1 MTDPAPI
8 ADRQPSPGVQ
18 PSPLSLPTPVA
29 EASNNAIEAEPLPPV
44 HEEDEQLQLQHQHEH
59 EHEHHQL
66 LPELQPQQPPPF
78 QPLFTLVTDSTTRAT
93 HHPRVHY
100 IFSDDDPDILTEAL
114 AHYGPQKQQNTLSSP
129 SGSGTTLEARDR
141 PRQPSTASITTP
153 NNERVI
159 ILDLVPKANTAT
171 TTTTTATTAHSD
183 EHSAAAATAASAGGG
198 GGGYDVAWAS
208 SLSSDWAVVSAR
220 ISPMADDIN
229 ASSTGAGPNAA
240 GDPDGENN
248 PQQQQLILRIE
259 GLGLDAVAPSR
270 APGTRARR
278 SSTAT
283 ATGAG
288 AGAAGRRPSIEDR
301 GDLRMSG
308 SSGAA
313 PQGQGQGQERGRED
327 YAAIMDEFDRR
338 MGVLRKVVDAGME
351 RQRRLAADEEDT
363 APEGLPSGTHTHDW
377 GLEQGGVGGSFVQ
390 QQQQQRQGRAVSA
403 ASMRPSEGG
412 E

>member
-8 ADRQPSPGVQ
+8 PDRQPSPGVQ
-18 PSPLSLPTPVA
+18 PPPLSLPTPVA
-29 EASNNAIEAEPLPPV
+29 EASNNPIEAEPLPPV
-44 HEEDEQLQLQHQHEH
+44 HEEDEQLQHQHEH
-59 EHEHHQL
+59 GHHQL

-100 IFSDDDPDILTEAL
+100 IFSDDDPEILTEAL
-114 AHYGPQKQQNTLSSP
+114 AHYGPQKQNTLSSP

-159 ILDLVPKANTAT
+159 ILDLVPKATNTTAATAT
-171 TTTTTATTAHSD
+171 TTTATAAHSD
-183 EHSAAAATAASAGGG
+183 EHSAAAATASSAGGG

-229 ASSTGAGPNAA
+229 ASSTGAGPSAA

-288 AGAAGRRPSIEDR
+288 AAGRRPSIEER

-390 QQQQQRQGRAVSA
+390 QQQRQGRAVSA